1 VVGRLEPAKTEPRI
15 EPKPYFAVVQPEG
28 GGFGR
33 VLNPG
38 QTELPDKLTLPQSE
52 RREQGFIAPVR
63 VYVPSLRGASAFR
76 ANFFN
81 WIIEPLLLLLLA
93 LGCYNSISLVIFQ
106 GMLNMT
112 ISFELPPDLERDLE
126 GMFENI
132 GQVAK
137 EAFIL
142 QGYQDRRF
150 GMSTLRRLL
159 GVSTRW
165 EAEQWLADHH
175 VGTNYSIQDLDDD
188 RQTLQQVFENDA

>member
-1 VVGRLEPAKTEPRI
+1 MA
-15 EPKPYFAVVQPEG
+15 
-28 GGFGR
+28 
-33 VLNPG
+33 
-38 QTELPDKLTLPQSE
+38 
-52 RREQGFIAPVR
+52 
-63 VYVPSLRGASAFR
+63 
-76 ANFFN
+76 
-81 WIIEPLLLLLLA
+81 
-93 LGCYNSISLVIFQ
+93 
-106 GMLNMT
+106 

-132 GQVAK
+132 SQSAK
-137 EAFIL
+137 EAFII

-188 RQTLQQVFENDA
+188 RRTLQQVFENDA